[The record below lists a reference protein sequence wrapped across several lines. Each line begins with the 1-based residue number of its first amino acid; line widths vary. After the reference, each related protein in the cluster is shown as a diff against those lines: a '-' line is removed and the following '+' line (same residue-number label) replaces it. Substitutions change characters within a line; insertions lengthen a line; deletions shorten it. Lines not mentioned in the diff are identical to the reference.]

1 MRRLRRLVSLLMVVM
16 IVGMV
21 AVVVL
26 MVVRLGAVKGPR
38 ETIIEPV
45 SAESFSLPPGEEV
58 IALSRGPGEVLML
71 TRNAEGS
78 ETLRVFDAKT
88 GAERSATAVERE

>member
-1 MRRLRRLVSLLMVVM
+1 MRRLRGLVSLLMVVM
-16 IVGMV
+16 IAGML

-26 MVVRLGAVKGPR
+26 MVVRLGAVEKPG
-38 ETIIEPV
+38 ETAVEPI
-45 SAESFSLPPGEEV
+45 SAESFSLPPGEKV
-58 IALSRGPGEVLML
+58 MALGRGPGEVLLL